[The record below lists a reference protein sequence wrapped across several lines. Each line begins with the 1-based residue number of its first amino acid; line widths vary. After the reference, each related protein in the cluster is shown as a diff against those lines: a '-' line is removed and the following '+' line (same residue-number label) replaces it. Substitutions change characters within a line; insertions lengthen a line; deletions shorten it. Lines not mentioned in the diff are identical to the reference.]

1 MPPPYPPPRLRL
13 AVLLADVPGYLAPK
27 IASKSI
33 KKIITFLNRFLI
45 RFGTHFGAML
55 APFLLHFWSQIA
67 LGHSSLSKT
76 WIFTKTFKNQ

>member
-1 MPPPYPPPRLRL
+1 MPPPTPSTAPARSV
-13 AVLLADVPGYLAPK
+13 AGGCPGLGGSK
-27 IASKSI
+27 TASKSI
-33 KKIITFLNRFLI
+33 KKSIIFLDRFLI
-45 RFGTHFGAML
+45 RFGTHLGAIL